1 MVIEAVR
8 SRDNAKDTSPSTPTL
23 GRTIS
28 LFLESVILVSGENP
42 TTLCVPKQ
50 HIEAYSFLQDQT
62 ISSSYNLYKMLHISL
77 FSYSTH
83 FFTTNMVVVTF
94 SIVVRH
100 LKNQKCAINNS
111 YLARDYHCLSIK
123 IQDFLPAYSIYSA
136 LPVQWSNNYIL
147 LYKEPYFKELSF
159 TLLLSYAIL
168 FNSVLATRI
177 SPKRF

>member
-62 ISSSYNLYKMLHISL
+62 ISSSYNLYKMLRISL
-77 FSYSTH
+77 LSYSTH
-83 FFTTNMVVVTF
+83 FFTTNMVVVMF
-94 SIVVRH
+94 LIVVRH
-100 LKNQKCAINNS
+100 LKNQKCVINNS
-111 YLARDYHCLSIK
+111 YLARDRHCPNIGFSVSYQLIHYIQLCPFNGVTIIYRYIK
-123 IQDFLPAYSIYSA
+123 SP
-136 LPVQWSNNYIL
+136 IL
-147 LYKEPYFKELSF
+147 RS
-159 TLLLSYAIL
+159 
-168 FNSVLATRI
+168 
-177 SPKRF
+177 